1 MLVGRVNRLPVRT
14 PEGILFSFIL
24 ASPMARFLAVC
35 IDTACIMALMSA
47 LGVVNAFL
55 GVLSRDLALAFQAV
69 AYFSISIGYGIVTEW
84 YWRGQTIGKR
94 LLRLRVLDEQG
105 LKLHATQIIIR
116 NLLRC
121 VDMLPALYLVG
132 GVICLCTRRAQRLG
146 DIAANTIVVRTPL
159 VAEPD
164 LRQLTTDKWN
174 SLRAHPHL
182 TARLRQLVAPRTAA
196 VIVDAIVR
204 RQDFD
209 PAGRVQLFQQLAAY
223 LKELVPFP
231 PDVTEG
237 VTDEQYVRN
246 VADVIFR

>member
-14 PEGILFSFIL
+14 PEGILFSFVL
-24 ASPMARFLAVC
+24 ASPMTRFLAMC
-35 IDTACIMALMSA
+35 IDIGCVIALTSS
-47 LGVVNAFL
+47 
-55 GVLSRDLALAFQAV
+55 LSVANRFVGLINPDLATAFQVV
-69 AYFSISIGYGIVTEW
+69 AYFGISIGYGISTEW
-84 YWRGQTIGKR
+84 YWRGQTLGKR

-105 LKLHATQIIIR
+105 LKLHATQIVIR

-121 VDMLPALYLVG
+121 IDMLPGLYLVG
-132 GVICLCTRRAQRLG
+132 GLICLCTRRAQRLG
-146 DIAANTIVVRTPL
+146 DIAANTIVVRSP
-159 VAEPD
+159 VVPEPD

-174 SLRAHPHL
+174 SLRAQPHL
-182 TARLRQLVAPRTAA
+182 ATRLRQLVAPRTAA

-209 PAGRVQLFQQLAAY
+209 PAGRVHLFQQLAAY

-246 VADVIFR
+246 VADVLFR